1 MKGVLVVEVCSGVF
15 RCVQVCP
22 GVFRCVQCSIN
33 HYCCCACQLVPRP
46 VETAVIQLT
55 GMLMTSCVR
64 STDVTVFNNQ
74 VLTRGE

>member
-1 MKGVLVVEVCSGVF
+1 MLVVEVCSGVF
-15 RCVQVCP
+15 RCVQVCA
-22 GVFRCVQCSIN
+22 VFHKSLLLLCVP
-33 HYCCCACQLVPRP
+33 ARPRP

-55 GMLMTSCVR
+55 GVLMTSCVR